1 MSSDEGEIL
10 NLAFLL
16 DAKILFIIINSY
28 SCSECWKL
36 SDEIDFSE
44 QAPEFA
50 PPPSHRVKL
59 GRSGRHSNNDDV
71 LMRII
76 IPSSIISKP
85 LKTCRG
91 KLARILN
98 QKTFGTTNCQ
108 TDLSNTFLLHLGAN
122 S

>member
-1 MSSDEGEIL
+1 MSSDEGEIS

-16 DAKILFIIINSY
+16 DAKVLFIIINSY

-76 IPSSIISKP
+76 LPSSIISKP
-85 LKTCRG
+85 CRPVEENWQG
-91 KLARILN
+91 
-98 QKTFGTTNCQ
+98 F
-108 TDLSNTFLLHLGAN
+108 
-122 S
+122 

>member
-10 NLAFLL
+10 NLVLPL
-16 DAKILFIIINSY
+16 YAKILLRILHSY
-28 SCSECWKL
+28 SCSGCWKL

-85 LKTCRG
+85 L
-91 KLARILN
+91 
-98 QKTFGTTNCQ
+98 
-108 TDLSNTFLLHLGAN
+108 
-122 S
+122 